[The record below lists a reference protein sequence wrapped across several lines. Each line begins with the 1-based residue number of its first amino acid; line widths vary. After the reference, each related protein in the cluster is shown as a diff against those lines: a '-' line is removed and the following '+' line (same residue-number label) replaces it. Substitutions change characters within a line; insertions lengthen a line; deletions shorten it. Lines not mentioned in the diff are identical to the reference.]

1 MTLCGHRPEGGWD
14 GCETISVFAFTGVP
28 PQDVV
33 RENSD
38 CTLRDLD
45 ADSITTY
52 TLNAPT
58 DPEVSAVRSSGYL
71 SAAARRIWA
80 QYSTYLAGSVG
91 PDTGIVIEHVVF
103 IDAGCRAR
111 LRDDIADLSDAVH
124 EAFLARLDTV
134 VSSDEPVE
142 AMEVNQDGA

>member
-38 CTLRDLD
+38 CTLCDLH

-52 TLNAPT
+52 TLTAPT
-58 DPEVSAVRSSGYL
+58 DPEVSAVRSSGYF
-71 SAAARRIWA
+71 SAVGRRVWA
-80 QYSTYLAGSVG
+80 QYSTYLAGSAG
-91 PDTGIVIEHVVF
+91 PGQGVVIEHVLFV
-103 IDAGCRAR
+103 DAGCRAR
-111 LRDDIADLSDAVH
+111 LRDDIAELSDTVH

-134 VSSDEPVE
+134 VSRDEPDE
-142 AMEVNQDGA
+142 ITEVNPAGA